1 MQQENLQRNSVNDR
15 DEVEKCSWP
24 CADFLHAEKPRYFQF
39 CKIEKIAFCCLFNV
53 LQGFK
58 VFVSYPFLERVLI
71 EHFTRLLDKLL
82 LNGNQRS

>member
-1 MQQENLQRNSVNDR
+1 M
-15 DEVEKCSWP
+15 
-24 CADFLHAEKPRYFQF
+24 FLALCGFFARGEAAIFSILQF
-39 CKIEKIAFCCLFNV
+39 CKIEKIALCCLFNV

-82 LNGNQRS
+82 LKGNQRS